1 MKYFDADKEWE
12 IAILFLVNKD
22 LISEYRE
29 FHEKFILEE
38 RELASEGL
46 AKHYANRIKQFNKF
60 TDSLPKK
67 EEEGE

>member
-1 MKYFDADKEWE
+1 MRYFDADKEWE
-12 IAILFLVNKD
+12 IAVLFLVEKN

-29 FHEKFILEE
+29 FHKNFVIEE
-38 RELASEGL
+38 RDLTLKKIEE
-46 AKHYANRIKQFNKF
+46 HYSKRVAEVNKF